1 MTTTQQ
7 IALNIYPALRRA
19 RWRRWLVVVAL
30 VCTLGIY
37 SIGLTHHHKTEASE
51 LACPVCQVMAHG
63 APSLLKPN
71 LMPVVSFASWYRHDL
86 PQSQHFVISPQFA
99 LRPQPR
105 APPVIAPSLV

>member
-1 MTTTQQ
+1 MN
-7 IALNIYPALRRA
+7 LYPALRRA

-63 APSLLKPN
+63 APNLLKPN
-71 LMPVVSFASWYRHDL
+71 LTPLVSFAGWYRHVL
-86 PQSQHFVISPQFA
+86 PRRDFSLVS
-99 LRPQPR
+99 LRFNLKPQPR
-105 APPVIAPSLV
+105 APPIIAPSLV